1 MAGSER
7 GNLMDAAKIDAPDTD
22 GALCAASLCAIIR
35 GGINR
40 KELVNMST
48 RHWGKRLVALSCVL
62 LTLLL
67 TGCHPLMK
75 GEDALETKYVSATFY
90 PLYSLAVNI
99 VKDVPAL
106 SLSCLTQPQD
116 GCIRSYTLSDWDY
129 QTLMAQDAVIFGGRG
144 LESFEGT
151 LTQQTGGPIL
161 LSALEGANLRSETV
175 GNSDD
180 ENTAHFRG
188 ENPWSFLSVAGAMEI
203 SIAVAGAMAV
213 VDETFAEKYHENLTE
228 YLARLEVLISKMSD
242 VVARAPYRKVAVLH
256 EGLTY
261 FAGQFSLDMVCV
273 YPREPGSDLID
284 NDLAAL
290 LAALSAAEAEL
301 VLVEEQA
308 PASLVSAVEAA
319 GYPVARLDT
328 LTAHTADG
336 DTGKYE
342 RIMLENAEA
351 LAEALKRAE

>member
-1 MAGSER
+1 
-7 GNLMDAAKIDAPDTD
+7 
-22 GALCAASLCAIIR
+22 
-35 GGINR
+35 
-40 KELVNMST
+40 MST
-48 RHWGKRLVALSCVL
+48 RHWGKRLAALMCL
-62 LTLLL
+62 LAMLLL
-67 TGCHPLMK
+67 TGCHPLME
-75 GEDALETKYVSATFY
+75 GEDALERKYVSTTFY

-116 GCIRSYTLSDWDY
+116 GCIRSYELSDWDY
-129 QTLMAQDAVIFGGRG
+129 QTLMAQDAVIFAGRG

-151 LTQQTGGPIL
+151 LTQLTNGPIL
-161 LSALEGANLRSETV
+161 LSALEGASLRNEDSGE
-175 GNSDD
+175 SDD
-180 ENTAHFRG
+180 ENTSHFIG

-203 SIAVAGAMAV
+203 SIAVAGDMAV
-213 VDETFAEKYHENLTE
+213 IDELFAEKYHENLTE
-228 YLARLEVLISKMSD
+228 YLARLETLISQMSD
-242 VVARAPYRKVAVLH
+242 ILARAPYRKVAVLH

-261 FAGQFSLDMVCV
+261 FAGQFSLNMVCI

-284 NDLAAL
+284 NDLDAL
-290 LAALSAAEAEL
+290 LEALAQSGAEA
-301 VLVEEQA
+301 VLIEEQA
-308 PASLVSAVEAA
+308 PSALVNALEAA

-328 LTAHTADG
+328 LTAHRADG